1 MFMSKL
7 NWNIIHDCDDENG
20 NPSQWATKI
29 NHLRYG
35 KYCWIDDMGDYFS
48 VVVDCGQFKEIAK
61 CKSLASAK
69 RWVATHLTTN
79 DSLD

>member
-1 MFMSKL
+1 
-7 NWNIIHDCDDENG
+7 
-20 NPSQWATKI
+20 
-29 NHLRYG
+29 
-35 KYCWIDDMGDYFS
+35 MGDYFS